1 MIHSWDNLIGILNFL
16 LFLSVAF
23 TETSNSMKA
32 TPHGDN
38 FGLHQAWVLLVL
50 YPKDIMYSTI
60 QTYQQTLEV
69 KQ

>member
-1 MIHSWDNLIGILNFL
+1 
-16 LFLSVAF
+16 
-23 TETSNSMKA
+23 MKA

-38 FGLHQAWVLLVL
+38 FGLHQAWVLLVM
-50 YPKDIMYSTI
+50 YPKGIMYSII